1 MSMQEQGFH
10 LFLDDS
16 ITKISKMKIFVQ
28 SQLPKKNVNFKKD
41 SEINHE
47 LRGTFRLSF
56 FRSRLN
62 TVDRQLISINN
73 LVKKKFYSVICV
85 NGIINVKYY
94 RFFYFHEP
102 VGGLKQ
108 K

>member
-1 MSMQEQGFH
+1 M
-10 LFLDDS
+10 
-16 ITKISKMKIFVQ
+16 
-28 SQLPKKNVNFKKD
+28 
-41 SEINHE
+41 
-47 LRGTFRLSF
+47 
-56 FRSRLN
+56 
-62 TVDRQLISINN
+62 DRQLISINN
-73 LVKKKFYSVICV
+73 LVKKKFYSVIRV